1 MTGEERR
8 TSISESLKSEN
19 QFLSALET
27 ALEVTHARSM
37 SDADRVADIIGETL
51 GTAASRAEDQVRSN
65 LDTAINDFL
74 TFHIARHGDKAL
86 NQARREIELL
96 TGDTT
101 RFETVMRRIS
111 TAQRSLRESLAAPQ
125 LSHAA

>member
-8 TSISESLKSEN
+8 TSISERLKSEN

-27 ALEVTHARSM
+27 ALEVTRARSM

-74 TFHIARHGDKAL
+74 TFHVARHGDTAL
-86 NQARREIELL
+86 NQARQEIELL

-101 RFETVMRRIS
+101 RFEKVMRRIS
-111 TAQRSLRESLAAPQ
+111 TAQRSLRKSLSAPQ